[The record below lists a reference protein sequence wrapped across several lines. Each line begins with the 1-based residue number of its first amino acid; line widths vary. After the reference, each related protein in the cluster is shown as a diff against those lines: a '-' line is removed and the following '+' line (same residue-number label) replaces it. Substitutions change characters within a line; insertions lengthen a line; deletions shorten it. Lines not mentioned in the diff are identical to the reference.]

1 MLPWES
7 AAVGK
12 WVLYSWKLTDK
23 MNLWNTN
30 PCEDGDCLEV
40 KFLQHGES
48 ERLFLNPA
56 ASY

>member
-1 MLPWES
+1 
-7 AAVGK
+7 
-12 WVLYSWKLTDK
+12 